1 MDNTVFKKKLDYN
14 VRIENF
20 EGPLDLLLYLI
31 KEAKIDIK
39 DIFIS
44 EVTEQYLSY
53 MADLGA
59 LDMEKA
65 SEFLETAAT
74 LLEIKSNSLLPKIED
89 VLSDSEDPAQK
100 MIRQLEEYKLFKESC
115 EKLKMIENINRY
127 YKIPD
132 ESVSNVKVILKDM
145 NIEGLIEAFSKL
157 LFKSE
162 ERKRDIEVP
171 REIQKDPY
179 TVEEKI
185 IFIKSMLLKRRSVS
199 FIDLFA
205 GAAVRSEII
214 TTFQALLELIR
225 EQFVTVAQKTV
236 YGDILITLTEE
247 KAVNG

>member
-31 KEAKIDIK
+31 KEAQNRYKGYIYFRGYRAIPFLYGGFRCAGYGK
-39 DIFIS
+39 SVRIFRN
-44 EVTEQYLSY
+44 
-53 MADLGA
+53 GGNP
-59 LDMEKA
+59 
-65 SEFLETAAT
+65 
-74 LLEIKSNSLLPKIED
+74 LEIKSNSLLPKIED

-115 EKLKMIENINRY
+115 DKLKMIENINRY

-171 REIQKDPY
+171 REIQKDP
-179 TVEEKI
+179 T
-185 IFIKSMLLKRRSVS
+185 R
-199 FIDLFA
+199 
-205 GAAVRSEII
+205 
-214 TTFQALLELIR
+214 
-225 EQFVTVAQKTV
+225 
-236 YGDILITLTEE
+236 
-247 KAVNG
+247 